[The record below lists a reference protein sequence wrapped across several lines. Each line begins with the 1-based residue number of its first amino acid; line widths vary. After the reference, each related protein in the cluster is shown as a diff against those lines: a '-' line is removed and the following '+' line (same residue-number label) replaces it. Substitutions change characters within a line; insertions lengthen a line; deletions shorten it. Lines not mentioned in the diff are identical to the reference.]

1 MDKDQRKELLG
12 RVDLGQDFID
22 EIVEADSQAEKAGVT
37 DELVRRTVDSV
48 GRSSYTGK
56 DERSESIFSRWY
68 GKIAKYF

>member
-56 DERSESIFSRWY
+56 NERNESIFSKWY